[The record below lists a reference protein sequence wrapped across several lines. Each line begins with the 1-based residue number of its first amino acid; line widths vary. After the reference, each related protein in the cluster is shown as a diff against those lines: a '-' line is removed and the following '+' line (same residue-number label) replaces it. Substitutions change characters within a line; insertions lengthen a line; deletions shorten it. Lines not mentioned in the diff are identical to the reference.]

1 MIVNLLGNPND
12 FDKINNIIKAKDI
25 LLIEDNCESMGATF
39 NDQQAGTF
47 GVMGTFLLLLTSH
60 DNNGRRFYND

>member
-25 LLIEDNCESMGATF
+25 LLIEDNCESMGLLLMI
-39 NDQQAGTF
+39 NRQELL
-47 GVMGTFLLLLTSH
+47 VLWELFLLFTH
-60 DNNGRRFYND
+60 IT